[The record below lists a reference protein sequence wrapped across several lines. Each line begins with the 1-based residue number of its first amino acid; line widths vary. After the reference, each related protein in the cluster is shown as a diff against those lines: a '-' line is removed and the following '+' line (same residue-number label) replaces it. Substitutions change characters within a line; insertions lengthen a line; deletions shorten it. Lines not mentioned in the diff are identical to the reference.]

1 MRVSQYN
8 GPSVPK
14 GKAESGEHPLFCRQL
29 RFVNLSL
36 FLIGVIV
43 SFGLNFQAAI
53 SSMLLE
59 ILTNLIITIHH
70 DISGYLPRAFL
81 FLVMFLVI
89 TAYQESF
96 FTA

>member
-14 GKAESGEHPLFCRQL
+14 GKAESGERSLFCRHL

-36 FLIGVIV
+36 FLIGVIACLC
-43 SFGLNFQAAI
+43 LNFQAAI

-70 DISGYLPRAFL
+70 NISGYLPRAFL
-81 FLVMFLVI
+81 FLVMFLVL

>member
-1 MRVSQYN
+1 VSQHI

-14 GKAESGEHPLFCRQL
+14 GKAESGERSLSYRHL

-36 FLIGVIV
+36 FLIGVI
-43 SFGLNFQAAI
+43 SMRCLNFRAAI

-59 ILTNLIITIHH
+59 ILTNLIITHHSH

-81 FLVMFLVI
+81 FLVMFLVL